1 LSDLDYVFARTIRV
15 EKEPKELRALP
26 KAVTLRPGTYKII
39 TGPGETVTVRHSI
52 KKSGDG
58 DNLSDTDW
66 MLLLVDA
73 GWEKAE
79 FAYYQGLEEG
89 FTSGLEKGLEQGR
102 SEAQRA
108 ALSFRESLQTLETN
122 LIKFFAGLERWTVK
136 LAMNIAEKVI
146 AQTASEKKDLIEQI
160 VRKAIAETADKS
172 KILIR
177 VNPADYEALKEFKN
191 NVSAIAEG
199 IDHFR
204 LETDGSITPGSCRVE
219 TPSGLLDADF
229 TTQIGELRRA
239 LIFQEEARG

>member
-1 LSDLDYVFARTIRV
+1 MI
-15 EKEPKELRALP
+15 KEPKKLRALP
-26 KAVTLRPGTYKII
+26 KAETLRPGTYKII
-39 TGPGETVTVRHSI
+39 TGPGEAIMVRHSPI
-52 KKSGDG
+52 RSGDG
-58 DNLSDTDW
+58 DALSDTDW

-89 FTSGLEKGLEQGR
+89 FSTGFAKGLKQGR
-102 SEAQRA
+102 AEAQHA
-108 ALSFRESLQTLETN
+108 ALSFQESLQNLEAN
-122 LIKFFAGLERWTVK
+122 LIKFFTGLERWTVK

-146 AQTASEKKDLIEQI
+146 AQTAVEKKDLIEQI
-160 VRKAIAETADKS
+160 VRKAITETADKS

-177 VNPADYEALKEFKN
+177 VNPTDYEALKEFKT

-199 IDHFR
+199 IEHFR
-204 LETDGSITPGSCRVE
+204 LETDVSITPGSCRVE

-239 LIFQEEARG
+239 LIFQEEATK